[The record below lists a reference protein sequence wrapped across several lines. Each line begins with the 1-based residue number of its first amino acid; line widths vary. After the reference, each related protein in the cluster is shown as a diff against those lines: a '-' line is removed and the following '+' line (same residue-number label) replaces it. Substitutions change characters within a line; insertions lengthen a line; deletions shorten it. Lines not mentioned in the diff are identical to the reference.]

1 MTALFIDL
9 CESFTQ
15 LGDQGALSFGAN
27 DEEHLEWALNLKDLL
42 EQKQTFW

>member
-1 MTALFIDL
+1 MTALFTDV

-15 LGDQGALSFGAN
+15 LGDQGALHFG
-27 DEEHLEWALNLKDLL
+27 EEYLKWALNLKDLL